1 VLDHSDLPGYNQ
13 EQQLILAV
21 LVGNHRKRLKLE
33 NLPLMRGVGIKQLV
47 RLTRLLRLAVLL
59 NNLRLPLPLKQL
71 ALKASGS
78 NLTLTIDSC
87 ELELNHLL
95 NADLEQEAEYMQR
108 IDCALLVEYA

>member
-1 VLDHSDLPGYNQ
+1 
-13 EQQLILAV
+13 
-21 LVGNHRKRLKLE
+21 
-33 NLPLMRGVGIKQLV
+33 V
-47 RLTRLLRLAVLL
+47 RLTRLLRLAVLF

-78 NLTLTIDSC
+78 DLTLTIDSS

-108 IDCALLVEYA
+108 IDSALLVEYA